1 MAANESV
8 NCSME
13 ALIDWS
19 TPEVVK
25 NKSYIGNY
33 INNPFDILE
42 LQAAN
47 MDPFDLVPEQTPL
60 RGDPPCG
67 NILSPLWESK
77 VNRRIQ
83 KSVSLTDIHG
93 VAKLLEK
100 NYMDQDKDDFV
111 KNQSKDDCATTEC
124 VSTTI
129 SDQSI
134 DNNVLVHIGE
144 NQTENQEPSIKLV
157 FVPDQNE
164 VDIEKNS
171 YCNEQEKKQ
180 IREQTRQ
187 RIGILIEKEKKN
199 YEECYSRK
207 SLFCTPKRSNTESNL
222 NKYLN
227 SSVLNRGFIGSFNLN
242 SNSINKTPDNTI
254 DINENITSNDN
265 VEFPFNE
272 LNSFDLNSL
281 KPEWVVD
288 NFSDSDGSSDISL
301 VNSVTEIKPTD
312 DNHQVDVKLK
322 TLNRLGIV
330 ESKPNGSQ
338 TVLKSM
344 QNKRLQ
350 SKGPF
355 IANVP
360 VKHMVQN
367 FKDVE
372 KKDVSHGSVSPRKM
386 KPIASSTPT
395 ALDIATLAKTPSTA
409 ESSIKSR
416 SSLSRRSMPNSGSPG
431 TPLNVTKCIKKNS
444 TNTTVVLFG
453 KANERNSE
461 ILRSFK
467 LNKSKSE
474 SKIGM
479 IPKPN
484 VMNTTKISG
493 LPVSKRFTMSFKGK
507 ENVQT
512 Q

>member
-1 MAANESV
+1 MDANESV

-19 TPEVVK
+19 TPEIVK
-25 NKSYIGNY
+25 NKTYDGNC

-47 MDPFDLVPEQTPL
+47 MDPFDIVPKQTPL
-60 RGDPPCG
+60 KEDPPCG
-67 NILSPLWESK
+67 NILSPMWDSN
-77 VNRRIQ
+77 VSRRIQ

-93 VAKLLEK
+93 VAKLLEQ
-100 NYMDQDKDDFV
+100 NYIDHDKDDCV
-111 KNQSKDDCATTEC
+111 KNQSKDDCVTSKC
-124 VSTTI
+124 VSTNVI
-129 SDQSI
+129 EQSKK
-134 DNNVLVHIGE
+134 NVLVHLGE
-144 NQTENQEPSIKLV
+144 NKIENQESPIKLV
-157 FVPDQNE
+157 PGQNE

-187 RIGILIEKEKKN
+187 RIEILIEKGKKN

-222 NKYLN
+222 N
-227 SSVLNRGFIGSFNLN
+227 SSVLNRGFIGSFNIN
-242 SNSINKTPDNTI
+242 SNTVNKTPDSII
-254 DINENITSNDN
+254 DINENITPNDSLA
-265 VEFPFNE
+265 FPFHE

-288 NFSDSDGSSDISL
+288 NFSDGDGSSEVSSKE
-301 VNSVTEIKPTD
+301 NSVTEIRPP
-312 DNHQVDVKLK
+312 DNIHQVDVKLK

-344 QNKRLQ
+344 QNKRTHI
-350 SKGPF
+350 KGPF

-372 KKDVSHGSVSPRKM
+372 MKDVSHGSVSPRKM

-395 ALDIATLAKTPSTA
+395 ASDIVTLTKTPSTA

-416 SSLSRRSMPNSGSPG
+416 SSLSRRSIPNSVSPG
-431 TPLNVTKCIKKNS
+431 TPLNVTKCIQKNA
-444 TNTTVVLFG
+444 TNTTIVLFG
-453 KANERNSE
+453 KTNERNTE
-461 ILRSFK
+461 VLRSFK

-474 SKIGM
+474 SKLGM

-484 VMNTTKISG
+484 VLNTTKISG

-507 ENVQT
+507 ENVKP
-512 Q
+512 